1 MLEMVLMTLCVSS
14 HLILKATLRGNI
26 LFFSPHFTDE
36 VTDTKVKKKK
46 KVHLFTDIASKC

>member
-46 KVHLFTDIASKC
+46 KKYTYSQT